1 MAPAALERVERFP
14 ELRPVTSDG
23 TLRLYL
29 LAGLGR

>member
-1 MAPAALERVERFP
+1 VERFP
-14 ELRPVTSDG
+14 ELRPLTSDG